1 MRTLSP
7 SLIVLFVLI
16 TLGLLLPACA
26 PSQPVVPAPVKSA
39 AVEKAKIAVTALE
52 VTGAPIIEGKAVTV
66 NVTAKNDS
74 TVDGTYSAVLKV
86 NGLEKRQGTVEV
98 KAGGSS
104 VTPFEVIFDTAG
116 IYQLSVDNQSK
127 SVSVNGAGLLGQ
139 SLALL
144 NSKDGKIVSSEL
156 IQSMD
161 SGKVKIDVYKIRYL
175 SDGLE
180 VIGYIFKPADD
191 GRYPTLIYNRPG
203 LYGMYLIGGSEPS
216 SSFEYLAS
224 LSSNGY
230 AVIASQIRGNDGGQ
244 GQEDFGVKDV
254 NDVLNLIK
262 TVDSMPLIFN
272 PERMGMVGFSM
283 GGTRTYI
290 AMQKTDKIKAAAVV
304 GGTTDRCDQIEKM
317 NAPVLILH
325 GASDSGISVAQVE
338 QLAAKLKDS
347 GKQCELVVYPKGS
360 HLLNENAQDRD
371 ARIIAWLNKYLK

>member
-1 MRTLSP
+1 
-7 SLIVLFVLI
+7 
-16 TLGLLLPACA
+16 
-26 PSQPVVPAPVKSA
+26 
-39 AVEKAKIAVTALE
+39 VEKAKIAVTALE